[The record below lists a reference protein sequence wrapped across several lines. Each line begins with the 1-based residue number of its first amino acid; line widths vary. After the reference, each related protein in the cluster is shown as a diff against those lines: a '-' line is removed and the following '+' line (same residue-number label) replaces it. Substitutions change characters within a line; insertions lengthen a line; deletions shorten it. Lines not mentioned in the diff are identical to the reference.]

1 MMMMVTL
8 ARKELKSLF
17 ASPMGWL
24 LLAISQALVGTYY
37 SLSFNQYFEIMS
49 SGHWQVQR
57 IGMTQ
62 FMAEGVFGI
71 AALLLMFLVPLISM
85 KLISEERKSHT
96 MALLMSAPISMTE
109 IILGKLAGIVAY
121 LSLLIIS
128 MVVMILLLAPWT
140 EIDLPYLLTHALG
153 LWLLML
159 ASSALG
165 LFFSSLTSN
174 PILAAFCSLT
184 ALMVWQMLDKFFTE
198 NSQALFHHFSL
209 MQHYRQFAQGML
221 NSYDLVF
228 FMLFTVFFVLLAIRR
243 LQADKLYG

>member
-1 MMMMVTL
+1 MMIMTL

-17 ASPMGWL
+17 ASPMGWV

-37 SLSFNQYFEIMS
+37 SLSFNQYFEMMD

-57 IGMTQ
+57 IGITQ
-62 FMAEGVFGI
+62 FMAEGVFGV
-71 AALLLMFLVPLISM
+71 AAMLLMVLVPLISM

-96 MALLMSAPISMTE
+96 MALLMSAPLSMSD

-121 LSLLIIS
+121 LSLLIAS
-128 MVVMILLLAPWT
+128 MLGMIVLLSPWAD
-140 EIDLPYLLTHALG
+140 IDLPYLLTHALG

-174 PILAAFCSLT
+174 PLLAAFSSLT
-184 ALMVWQMLDKFFTE
+184 ALMAWQVLDKFFTE
-198 NSQALFHHFSL
+198 NSQAVFHHFSL
-209 MQHYRQFAQGML
+209 MQHYRQFALGML
-221 NSYDLVF
+221 NSYDLAF
-228 FMLFTVFFVLLAIRR
+228 FVLFTGFFVLLAIRR
-243 LQADKLYG
+243 LQADTLYGT